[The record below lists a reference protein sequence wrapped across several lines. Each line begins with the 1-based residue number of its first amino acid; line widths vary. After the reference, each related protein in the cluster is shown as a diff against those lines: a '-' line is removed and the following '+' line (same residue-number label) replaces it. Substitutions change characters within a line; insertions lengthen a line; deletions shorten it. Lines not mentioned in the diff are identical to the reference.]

1 MAGKREQAFFAK
13 KFVGTENT
21 VDGAAKSGLS
31 IFAIVFAVEPILE
44 KGSDHPVAGFKAL
57 NARSDGK
64 DFSGGVGADGERFLQ
79 IGGIFSAH
87 HEDIAIVKR
96 NGFDGDKYLTRAR
109 RLEWNGIGGECVDR
123 EIAGDADGLGRLRDF
138 LG

>member
-1 MAGKREQAFFAK
+1 MAGKRKQAFFAK

-21 VDGAAKSGLS
+21 VEGAAESGLAV
-31 IFAIVFAVEPILE
+31 FAIVIAVEPILE
-44 KGSDHPVAGFKAL
+44 KGSDHTVAGFKAL

-87 HEDIAIVKR
+87 HEDIAIVER
-96 NGFDGDKYLTRAR
+96 NGLDGDKNLARAR
-109 RLEWNGIGGECVDR
+109 RLDWDGIGGECVDR
-123 EIAGDADGLGRLRDF
+123 EIPGDADGLGR
-138 LG
+138 